1 MQCCDTTD
9 TNFTEMSRGWSPPG
23 SGKAGASTKS
33 VSNLTTANDQ
43 CRLNGVVLT
52 CSYSLASFY
61 VTLIRIRE
69 ALKRKRFTFVKRRLT
84 PLPPPSGDKL

>member
-23 SGKAGASTKS
+23 SGEAGASTKS

-69 ALKRKRFTFVKRRLT
+69 ALKKKDLHLSND
-84 PLPPPSGDKL
+84 P